1 MEGTLAGFNI
11 WIGLIVVAVVLTGLL
26 VVFIQGCRYRLGR
39 HEFEVLF
46 AGKVIR
52 KVPLKD
58 IEAVRLGGA
67 FPCEFWPARDGWS
80 GGRLTIRRRRGL
92 FRHVTVTPKNPD
104 QLRINL
110 YYALGWK
117 P

>member
-1 MEGTLAGFNI
+1 MEGYFHGLNTWVG
-11 WIGLIVVAVVLTGLL
+11 WIGGAIVLIAILL
-26 VVFIQGCRYRLGR
+26 VFIQCCHYRLGR
-39 HEFEVLF
+39 HEFEILF

-52 KVPLKD
+52 KVPLKE
-58 IEAVRLGGA
+58 IEAVRVGGS
-67 FPCEFWPARDGWS
+67 FPCEFWPARDAWS

-92 FRHVTVTPKNPD
+92 FRHVTITPKNPD